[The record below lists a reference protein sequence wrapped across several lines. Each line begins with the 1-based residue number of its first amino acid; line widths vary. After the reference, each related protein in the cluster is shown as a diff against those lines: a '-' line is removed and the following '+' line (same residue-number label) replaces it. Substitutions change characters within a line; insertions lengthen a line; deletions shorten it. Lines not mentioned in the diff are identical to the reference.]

1 MSDTAPLVILGTGL
15 AGYNLAREF
24 RKLDT
29 ERELIILTAD
39 DGRFY
44 SKPLLSTGFAKGK
57 EADELG
63 MQDAQSMASQLNA
76 RVLTGVR
83 VTDIDRASRTL
94 RYAGGELSHSELI
107 YSDLVLALGARVRQL
122 PEAELL
128 GDRLLSINDLQD
140 YARFRSAV
148 AGKQQIVII
157 GAGLIGSEFA
167 NDMASAGM
175 QVQVVA
181 PDRQLMPGL
190 IPADVAAPVQAG
202 LEAMGVRFHLGRS
215 VVGLQHTEQ
224 GVRLELDDGSRIEAD
239 LGLSAIGLIA
249 NTELASA
256 AGLDC
261 GRGIRVDRHLRSSDP
276 HIYALGD
283 CAEVQGLNLM
293 YVMPLM
299 TAARA
304 LAQTLSG
311 QEAPIAYSAM
321 PVMVK
326 TPACPLVVAPPV
338 TAHEGQWSVSGE
350 GADLCA
356 LYHDAAGVL
365 HGYALTGAS
374 VSRKLELNRQLPAW
388 LA

>member
-1 MSDTAPLVILGTGL
+1 MSDSAPLIILGTGL

-24 RKLDT
+24 RKLDSQ
-29 ERELIILTAD
+29 RELVLVTAD

-63 MQDAQSMASQLNA
+63 MQDAPTMAAQLNA
-76 RVLTGVR
+76 KVMTGCR
-83 VTDIDRASRTL
+83 VTGIDRLNRKLHYSD
-94 RYAGGELSHSELI
+94 GELA
-107 YSDLVLALGARVRQL
+107 YSDLVLACGAQARQL
-122 PEAELL
+122 PDVATL
-128 GDRLLSINDLQD
+128 GDSLLSINDLQD
-140 YARFRSAV
+140 YARFRRALS
-148 AGKQQIVII
+148 GKQRVVII

-167 NDMASAGM
+167 NDLASGGI

-181 PDRQLMPGL
+181 PDLQLMPGL
-190 IPADVAAPVQAG
+190 IPAPVAAPVQAG
-202 LEAMGVRFHLGRS
+202 LEALGVEFHLGRS
-215 VVGLQHTEQ
+215 IVAMQTSEQ
-224 GVRLELDDGSRIEAD
+224 GLRLELDDGSVIEAE

-256 AGLDC
+256 AGLAC
-261 GRGIRVDRHLRSSDP
+261 GRGVTVDRQLRSSDP

-299 TAARA
+299 TAARS
-304 LAQTLSG
+304 LAQTLAG
-311 QEAPIAYSAM
+311 QAAQISYGPM

-338 TAHEGQWSVSGE
+338 TAADGAWTISGS
-350 GADLCA
+350 GADIAA
-356 LYHDAAGVL
+356 LYHDAQGVL
-365 HGYALTGAS
+365 HGYALTGAA
-374 VSRKLELNRQLPAW
+374 VTQKLELNRQLPAW
-388 LA
+388 LS